1 MPREGDHFGGP
12 RDVGVQAGRRS
23 GSRSTRLAV
32 DGRWNADVRMRRIL
46 TQDRPHVERATC
58 YKLSAE
64 QAERAGEIW
73 ARRWVD
79 LNNE

>member
-1 MPREGDHFGGP
+1 
-12 RDVGVQAGRRS
+12 
-23 GSRSTRLAV
+23 LAV